1 MTEKAYESVT
11 FGEAVT
17 GVLEIPKV
25 AIEGIWRFSEMSNIF
40 PFNRSGNGRRIEPN
54 SFLNALDIGT
64 SNPPFFTLMRGI
76 INGK

>member
-25 AIEGIWRFSEMSNIF
+25 AIEGIWRFSEMSIVLK
-40 PFNRSGNGRRIEPN
+40 R
-54 SFLNALDIGT
+54 L
-64 SNPPFFTLMRGI
+64 
-76 INGK
+76 